1 MICFHESLLHTLPL
15 SGLKRLQPLRALA
28 MDEPSNPRGF
38 WSLRWHGRLPLSQL
52 FWREAMGV
60 NRDAIFQD
68 LFSVFAKAAGSNSV

>member
-28 MDEPSNPRGF
+28 MDEQSNPRGF
-38 WSLRWHGRLPLSQL
+38 WSFRWPGRLPLSQL

-60 NRDAIFQD
+60 NRGPIFQD
-68 LFSVFAKAAGSNSV
+68 LFVALAKVAGSSST